1 MPTAKA
7 SSDNTS
13 SAVAAVELRPG
24 DTVEFSVSR
33 MSSVRV
39 QDMQQLGYFGGGVGR
54 VPGAEEVPEPEGELV
69 VFEAFFTA
77 GLRLPAHRFV
87 SEVLQKFEVQ
97 VHQLT
102 PNAVVALAKYVWA
115 TTSYGGQPSVEVF
128 AKQYCLHWQK
138 RKIGHKIAQ
147 FGSCTFTPKSGK
159 TSMEV
164 VELVPCARNKW
175 GNWWDYWFYVSEAEV
190 EDHPGLPAAIMCS
203 HHYVAYPP
211 FEVAED
217 DENEGALRIA
227 ARTSSGRDLV
237 EEFIGYGVW
246 PLAHGWALGEV
257 CPREMPS
264 LGGRKVRSPLFALD
278 VRGRDPAAVVREA
291 EDGAVRIVG
300 RYVPK
305 TEGLQSWDICGSND
319 RLNRVF
325 ELNRLPY
332 GGYPGEDA
340 ADRRGKKP
348 MGGTEEGPSQDAA
361 PASKRRKL
369 GTTVGGMGVSDNFAV
384 ELMGT
389 CAAPGGR
396 MSSPELQESSARML
410 EVTGGRWPKN
420 LPIPWAEGEDMSTS
434 RIARG
439 LRIFPYGWNIVVVV
453 SAVMNKDR
461 QDAAQKRRAVIRIAD
476 PRCEA
481 KRARGSAKAV
491 APGSS
496 QPMPAAKPAVPGAGK
511 SSASAKT
518 ADAGGTKPPPVEAAK
533 VRELPSSGKRVADF
547 GTNISVED
555 YFVGKFFFGGL
566 LTGDILLGR
575 ARDKWLLSR
584 LWW

>member
-1 MPTAKA
+1 
-7 SSDNTS
+7 
-13 SAVAAVELRPG
+13 VAAAELRPG

-39 QDMQQLGYFGGGVGR
+39 QDMQRLGYFGGGVGC
-54 VPGAEEVPEPEGELV
+54 VSGAKEISEPEGELV
-69 VFEAFFTA
+69 VFEAFFIA

-128 AKQYCLHWQK
+128 AKHYCLHWQK
-138 RKIGHKIAQ
+138 RRIGHKITQ

-164 VELVPCARNKW
+164 VELVPCARNMW

-190 EDHPGLPAAIMCS
+190 EDRPGLPAAIMCS
-203 HHYVAYPP
+203 HYYVGYPP

-217 DENEGALRIA
+217 DENERALRIA
-227 ARTSSGRDLV
+227 ARRSSGRDLV

-246 PLAHGWALGEV
+246 PLVHGWTLGEV

-278 VRGRDPAAVVREA
+278 VRGWDPAAVVREA

-300 RYVPK
+300 RYVPR
-305 TEGLQSWDICGSND
+305 TEAQRSWDIRGSND

-325 ELNRLPY
+325 ELNGLSY
-332 GGYPGEDA
+332 GGYPRVDVV
-340 ADRRGKKP
+340 DRRGKKP
-348 MGGTEEGPSQDAA
+348 AAVIEDDPAPEAA
-361 PASKRRKL
+361 PSTKKRKL
-369 GTTVGGMGVSDNFAV
+369 GTAVGKLGVSDSFAM

-389 CAAPGGR
+389 CEAPGGR
-396 MSSPELQESSARML
+396 MSSPELRESSARML

-420 LPIPWAEGEDMSTS
+420 VPIPRAAGEDFFTS
-434 RIARG
+434 RMARV
-439 LRIFPYGWNIVVVV
+439 LRVFPYGRNIAAVV
-453 SAVMNKDR
+453 SVVMNKDH
-461 QDAAQKRRAVIRIAD
+461 QDAAQKRRAVVRL
-476 PRCEA
+476 PEA
-481 KRARGSAKAV
+481 RPKRVRGSAKAAV
-491 APGSS
+491 PGGS
-496 QPMPAAKPAVPGAGK
+496 QPSLAAKPAAHGSSKLPESTKAAG
-511 SSASAKT
+511 
-518 ADAGGTKPPPVEAAK
+518 AGGTKSALEGAAK
-533 VRELPSSGKRVADF
+533 VREQPSPGKRVADF
-547 GTNISVED
+547 GTNISVDD
-555 YFVGKFFFGGL
+555 YLVGKFFF
-566 LTGDILLGR
+566 DR
-575 ARDKWLLSR
+575 
-584 LWW
+584 

>member
-1 MPTAKA
+1 VKQTARRLRRYVAMSSSSSSAATTPTAEA
-7 SSDNTS
+7 SSEDTS
-13 SAVAAVELRPG
+13 SAVAAAELRPG
-24 DTVEFSVSR
+24 DTVEFGVSR
-33 MSSVRV
+33 MSLVRV

-54 VPGAEEVPEPEGELV
+54 VPGAEEVPEPEGELL

-164 VELVPCARNKW
+164 VELVPCASNKW

-227 ARTSSGRDLV
+227 VRTSSGRDLV

-278 VRGRDPAAVVREA
+278 VRDRDPVAVVRGV

-300 RYVPK
+300 CYMPK
-305 TEGLQSWDICGSND
+305 TEGLRSWDIRGSND

-325 ELNRLPY
+325 ELNRLSY

-340 ADRRGKKP
+340 ADRREKKP
-348 MGGTEEGPSQDAA
+348 MGGTEKGPSQDAA
-361 PASKRRKL
+361 PPAKRRKL
-369 GTTVGGMGVSDNFAV
+369 GTTVGGMGVSENFAV

-389 CAAPGGR
+389 CATPGGR
-396 MSSPELQESSARML
+396 MS
-410 EVTGGRWPKN
+410 
-420 LPIPWAEGEDMSTS
+420 LPRNEISFYV
-434 RIARG
+434 ARG
-439 LRIFPYGWNIVVVV
+439 LLVAVDCDRALQTWDLHAQVKSMNGCLKLVDGAPTHYGVVRVHHV
-453 SAVMNKDR
+453 D
-461 QDAAQKRRAVIRIAD
+461 D
-476 PRCEA
+476 
-481 KRARGSAKAV
+481 
-491 APGSS
+491 
-496 QPMPAAKPAVPGAGK
+496 
-511 SSASAKT
+511 
-518 ADAGGTKPPPVEAAK
+518 VE
-533 VRELPSSGKRVADF
+533 RD
-547 GTNISVED
+547 
-555 YFVGKFFFGGL
+555 L
-566 LTGDILLGR
+566 LTSCIGCYTEGEG
-575 ARDKWLLSR
+575 
-584 LWW
+584 

>member
-1 MPTAKA
+1 MYKRGWGRRRLSFTFPRIAKTLASFSNCSLARLPSLLLFVGDLARVKQSARRRRRYVAMSSSSSSAATTLTAEA
-7 SSDNTS
+7 SSEDTS
-13 SAVAAVELRPG
+13 STVAVAELRPG
-24 DTVEFSVSR
+24 DTVEFDVSR

-54 VPGAEEVPEPEGELV
+54 VSGAEEVPDPKGELV

-77 GLRLPAHRFV
+77 GLRLSAHRFV

-147 FGSCTFTPKSGK
+147 FGSCSFTPKSGK

-190 EDHPGLPAAIMCS
+190 EDHPGLPAAIMCC

-246 PLAHGWALGEV
+246 PLAHGWTLGKV
-257 CPREMPS
+257 CSREMPS

-278 VRGRDPAAVVREA
+278 VRGRDTAAVVREA
-291 EDGAVRIVG
+291 KDGVVRIVG

-305 TEGLQSWDICGSND
+305 TEGPRSWDIRGSND

-325 ELNRLPY
+325 ELNRLLY

-340 ADRRGKKP
+340 TDRRGKKP

-361 PASKRRKL
+361 PAAKRRKL
-369 GTTVGGMGVSDNFAV
+369 GTTVGGMGVSDNFAM

-389 CAAPGGR
+389 CTAPRGR
-396 MSSPELQESSARML
+396 MSSPNSGSLRRECWR
-410 EVTGGRWPKN
+410 
-420 LPIPWAEGEDMSTS
+420 LPGVD
-434 RIARG
+434 G
-439 LRIFPYGWNIVVVV
+439 QRIFR
-453 SAVMNKDR
+453 S
-461 QDAAQKRRAVIRIAD
+461 
-476 PRCEA
+476 
-481 KRARGSAKAV
+481 
-491 APGSS
+491 PG
-496 QPMPAAKPAVPGAGK
+496 QR
-511 SSASAKT
+511 AKT
-518 ADAGGTKPPPVEAAK
+518 C
-533 VRELPSSGKRVADF
+533 
-547 GTNISVED
+547 
-555 YFVGKFFFGGL
+555 L
-566 LTGDILLGR
+566 LLI
-575 ARDKWLLSR
+575 
-584 LWW
+584 

>member
-1 MPTAKA
+1 
-7 SSDNTS
+7 
-13 SAVAAVELRPG
+13 VL
-24 DTVEFSVSR
+24 
-33 MSSVRV
+33 
-39 QDMQQLGYFGGGVGR
+39 
-54 VPGAEEVPEPEGELV
+54 
-69 VFEAFFTA
+69 
-77 GLRLPAHRFV
+77 
-87 SEVLQKFEVQ
+87 EVLQKFEVQ

-147 FGSCTFTPKSGK
+147 FGSCTFTSKSGK

-190 EDHPGLPAAIMCS
+190 KDHPGLPAAIMCS
-203 HHYVAYPP
+203 HYYVAYPP
-211 FEVAED
+211 IEVAED
-217 DENEGALRIA
+217 DENERALRIA

-237 EEFIGYGVW
+237 EEFVGYGVW

-278 VRGRDPAAVVREA
+278 VRGQDPVAVVREA

-305 TEGLQSWDICGSND
+305 TEAQRSWDIRGSND

-325 ELNRLPY
+325 ELNCLPY
-332 GGYPGEDA
+332 GGYPGEDVV
-340 ADRRGKKP
+340 DRHGKKTAAV
-348 MGGTEEGPSQDAA
+348 TEDDPAPKAA
-361 PASKRRKL
+361 SATKKRKL
-369 GTTVGGMGVSDNFAV
+369 GTMVGGLGVSDSFAM

-389 CAAPGGR
+389 CADPGGR
-396 MSSPELQESSARML
+396 MSSPELRESSARML
-410 EVTGGRWPKN
+410 EVTRGRWPKN
-420 LPIPWAEGEDMSTS
+420 VPVPRAAGEDFFTS
-434 RIARG
+434 RMARD
-439 LRIFPYGWNIVVVV
+439 LRVFPYGRNIVAVV

-461 QDAAQKRRAVIRIAD
+461 QDAAQKRWAVIRLPDA
-476 PRCEA
+476 RREA
-481 KRARGSAKAV
+481 KRALGSAKAAIPGGSQPMLTAKPA

-496 QPMPAAKPAVPGAGK
+496 KVSKSTKAVGA
-511 SSASAKT
+511 
-518 ADAGGTKPPPVEAAK
+518 DGTKSAPDGAAK
-533 VRELPSSGKRVADF
+533 VWELPSPGKRVADF
-547 GTNISVED
+547 GTNISVDD
-555 YFVGKFFFGGL
+555 YLVGKFFF
-566 LTGDILLGR
+566 LTGDTLQGR
-575 ARDKWLLSR
+575 VRGNWLLSR
-584 LWW
+584 LRWQPRRQPRCLG

>member
-1 MPTAKA
+1 LKFTFLRAAKTLASLSNCSLARLPSLLLFIGELARVKQTTCHRRWYIAMPSSSSSAATTSTAEA
-7 SSDNTS
+7 SSEDLSGT
-13 SAVAAVELRPG
+13 VAAAELRPG
-24 DTVEFSVSR
+24 DTVEFGVSR
-33 MSSVRV
+33 MSLVHV

-54 VPGAEEVPEPEGELV
+54 VLGAEEVPEPEGELV
-69 VFEAFFTA
+69 VFEAFFIA
-77 GLRLPAHRFV
+77 GLHLPAHRFV

-115 TTSYGGQPSVEVF
+115 MTSYGGQPSVEVF
-128 AKQYCLHWQK
+128 AKQYYLHWQK

-190 EDHPGLPAAIMCS
+190 EDHLGLPTAIMCS
-203 HHYVAYPP
+203 HYYVVYPP

-217 DENEGALRIA
+217 DENERALRIA

-278 VRGRDPAAVVREA
+278 VRGRDPAVVVREV

-305 TEGLQSWDICGSND
+305 MEAQQSWDIRGSND

-325 ELNRLPY
+325 KLNCLSY
-332 GGYPGEDA
+332 DGYPGEDVV
-340 ADRRGKKP
+340 DRRVKKP
-348 MGGTEEGPSQDAA
+348 AAVTEDD
-361 PASKRRKL
+361 PAWR
-369 GTTVGGMGVSDNFAV
+369 
-384 ELMGT
+384 
-389 CAAPGGR
+389 P
-396 MSSPELQESSARML
+396 PQ
-410 EVTGGRWPKN
+410 P
-420 LPIPWAEGEDMSTS
+420 
-434 RIARG
+434 
-439 LRIFPYGWNIVVVV
+439 LR
-453 SAVMNKDR
+453 
-461 QDAAQKRRAVIRIAD
+461 
-476 PRCEA
+476 
-481 KRARGSAKAV
+481 RGS
-491 APGSS
+491 
-496 QPMPAAKPAVPGAGK
+496 
-511 SSASAKT
+511 
-518 ADAGGTKPPPVEAAK
+518 
-533 VRELPSSGKRVADF
+533 
-547 GTNISVED
+547 
-555 YFVGKFFFGGL
+555 
-566 LTGDILLGR
+566 
-575 ARDKWLLSR
+575 
-584 LWW
+584 